1 MYKIITKEDGELELI
16 PMELSEFIEVY
27 GWDYDSAQWW
37 EENQIVSEG

>member
-1 MYKIITKEDGELELI
+1 MYKLIIKDIGELEWV

-37 EENQIVSEG
+37 EENQIVTEG